1 MFFKTQEIKT
11 LQVFMSSIASGRFME
26 YILFMRR
33 RGLFTQIFRG
43 GTDKNK

>member
-1 MFFKTQEIKT
+1 
-11 LQVFMSSIASGRFME
+11 MSSIASGRFME

-33 RGLFTQIFRG
+33 RGSYMRIFQS